1 MGGMETLRL
10 STRELNR
17 LQVVSLSLAGRCTV
31 KEAAEKLGLSPRQV
45 IRLRKR
51 VRELG
56 HPGIAHTSRGK
67 ASPKKTTEEVRQQVL
82 GLARGKYLGFND
94 THMGEKLNQQEGIR
108 IGRETLRCI
117 LRQAGIGAVRR
128 HQPPKHR
135 KRRER
140 RPQEGLMLIFDGSP
154 HDWLEGR
161 GPKLHLVGAIDDATG
176 KMPWGSFEEV
186 ETTEGYLGLLAEIT
200 KHKGIPASVYA
211 DKHSIFV
218 TTRKSW
224 TLEEELQG
232 RKQPT
237 QVGRALEQMGIT
249 LILAQ
254 SPQAKGRVERLWQTL
269 QDRLISELRLR
280 GISTRKEA
288 NAYLQREF
296 IPEFNA
302 RFGKEATISQKAY
315 RPWPCGLKRQQVFC
329 LKYSATVKN
338 DNTVRCR
345 GLIFDI
351 PPHKSRYSFAKAK
364 VEVNHLL
371 DGSWQIY
378 YQDTLIYDSKRH
390 GAPLPIQKLKTINP
404 YTSQGVTLS
413 FGN

>member
-1 MGGMETLRL
+1 
-10 STRELNR
+10 
-17 LQVVSLSLAGRCTV
+17 LAGRCTV
-31 KEAAEKLGLSPRQV
+31 FEAAEKLRLSPRQV
-45 IRLRKR
+45 KRLRKK

-56 HPGIAHTSRGK
+56 ASGIAHAGRGK
-67 ASPKKTTEEVRQQVL
+67 VSPKKISKEVGQKVL
-82 GLARGKYLGFND
+82 KLARGKYRGFND
-94 THMGEKLNQQEGIR
+94 THMWEKLNQKEGIR
-108 IGRETLRCI
+108 VGRETLRGM

-128 HQPPKHR
+128 HRPPKHR

-140 RPQEGLMLIFDGSP
+140 RPQEGLMLLFDGSP

-161 GPKLHLVGAIDDATG
+161 GPKLNLVGAIDDATG
-176 KMPWGSFEEV
+176 KMPWGSFADAA
-186 ETTEGYLGLLAEIT
+186 TTEGYLELVAEIT
-200 KHKGIPASVYA
+200 KRKGIPASVYA
-211 DKHSIFV
+211 DRHSIFV

-232 RKQPT
+232 QKQPT
-237 QVGRALEQMGIT
+237 QVGRALQQMGST

-254 SPQAKGRVERLWQTL
+254 SPQAKGRIERLWQTL
-269 QDRLISELRLR
+269 QDRLISEMRLR
-280 GISTRKEA
+280 GISTKDEA
-288 NAYLQREF
+288 NAYLQQEF

-302 RFGKEATISQKAY
+302 RFAKAATNPQKAY
-315 RPWPCGLKRQQVFC
+315 RPWPVGLKRNRVFC

-338 DNTVRCR
+338 DNTVRLK

-390 GAPLPIQKLKTINP
+390 GAPVPAQQLKTINP

-413 FGN
+413 SGG

>member
-1 MGGMETLRL
+1 M
-10 STRELNR
+10 SSRELTK

-31 KEAAEKLGLSPRQV
+31 AEAAEKLGLSVRQV
-45 IRLRKR
+45 IRLRQR
-51 VRELG
+51 VRECG
-56 HPGIAHTSRGK
+56 PKAIAHRSRGK
-67 ASPKKTTEEVRQQVL
+67 ASPKRIKEEVRRRIL
-82 GLARGKYLGFND
+82 ELARGRYCGFND
-94 THMGEKLNQQEGIR
+94 THMWEKLTQKEGIKL
-108 IGRETLRCI
+108 GRETLRCI
-117 LRQAGIGAVRR
+117 LRQAGMGAVRR
-128 HQPPKHR
+128 HRPPKHR
-135 KRRER
+135 QRRER
-140 RPQEGLMLIFDGSP
+140 RPQEGLMLILDSGP

-176 KMPWGSFEEV
+176 KVAWGSFEDA

-200 KHKGIPASVYA
+200 RRKGIPASVYA

-232 RKQPT
+232 YRQPT
-237 QVGRALEQMGIT
+237 QVGRALQQMGIT

-254 SPQAKGRVERLWQTL
+254 SPQAKGRIERLWQTL

-280 GISTRKEA
+280 KISTKDEA
-288 NAYLQREF
+288 NTYLQQEF

-302 RFGKEATISQKAY
+302 RFAKVAARPQKAY
-315 RPWPCGLKRQQVFC
+315 RPWPVGLKRQRVFC
-329 LKYSATVKN
+329 LKYSAVVKN
-338 DNTVRCR
+338 DNTVRVK

-351 PPHKSRYSFAKAK
+351 PPHKSRYSFAKAR

-371 DGSWQIY
+371 DDSWQIY

-390 GAPLPIQKLKTINP
+390 GAPIPAQRLKTINP
-404 YTSQGVTLS
+404 HTSREVTLS
-413 FGN
+413 FSS

>member
-1 MGGMETLRL
+1 METYVL
-10 STRELNR
+10 SNRELNR
-17 LQVVSLSLAGRCTV
+17 LQVVNLSLVDRCTV
-31 KEAAEKLGLSPRQV
+31 KEAAEKLGLSSRQV

-56 HPGIAHTSRGK
+56 PKAIAHRSRGK
-67 ASPKKTTEEVRQQVL
+67 ASPKRISEEVRQQVL
-82 GLARGKYLGFND
+82 GLARGKYCGFND
-94 THMGEKLNQQEGIR
+94 THMWEKLTQKEGIR
-108 IGRETLRCI
+108 LGRETLRCI

-128 HQPPKHR
+128 HRPPKHR

-161 GPKLHLVGAIDDATG
+161 GPKLDLVGSIDDATG
-176 KMPWGSFEEV
+176 KMPWGSFEDA

-200 KHKGIPASVYA
+200 KRKGIPASVYA

-237 QVGRALEQMGIT
+237 QVGRSLEQLGIT

-254 SPQAKGRVERLWQTL
+254 SPQAKGRIERLWQTL

-280 GISTRKEA
+280 GISTKQEA
-288 NAYLQREF
+288 NAFLQNEF
-296 IPEFNA
+296 IHEFNA
-302 RFGKEATISQKAY
+302 RFAKKAANPQRAY
-315 RPWPCGLKRQQVFC
+315 RPWPVGLKRKRVFC
-329 LKYSATVKN
+329 LKYTATVKN
-338 DNTVRCR
+338 DNTVRCK

-378 YQDTLIYDSKRH
+378 YQETLIYDSNRH
-390 GAPLPIQKLKTINP
+390 GMPISAHRLKTINP
-404 YTSQGVTLS
+404 YPPQEVTLS
-413 FGN
+413 LGG

>member
-1 MGGMETLRL
+1 L
-10 STRELNR
+10 SSKELNR

-31 KEAAEKLGLSPRQV
+31 KEAAEKLRLSPRQV
-45 IRLRKR
+45 KRLRKK

-56 HPGIAHTSRGK
+56 ASGIAHAGRGK
-67 ASPKKTTEEVRQQVL
+67 KSSKKISKEVEQEVL
-82 GLARGKYLGFND
+82 GLARGKYRGFND
-94 THMGEKLNQQEGIR
+94 THMGEKLKQKEGIN
-108 IGRETLRCI
+108 IGRETLRGM
-117 LRQAGIGAVRR
+117 LRKAGIGAVRR
-128 HQPPKHR
+128 HRPPKHR

-140 RPQEGLMLIFDGSP
+140 RPQEGLMLLFDGSP

-176 KMPWGSFEEV
+176 KMPWGSFEDA
-186 ETTEGYLGLLAEIT
+186 ETTEGYLGLVAEIT
-200 KHKGIPASVYA
+200 KRKGIPASVYV
-211 DKHSIFV
+211 DKHSAFV

-224 TLEEELQG
+224 ILEEELQG
-232 RKQPT
+232 YRQPT
-237 QVGRALEQMGIT
+237 QVGRALQQLGIS

-269 QDRLISELRLR
+269 QDRLISEMRLR
-280 GISTRKEA
+280 GISTKEEA
-288 NAYLQREF
+288 NAYLQQEF
-296 IPEFNA
+296 IPEYNA
-302 RFGKEATISQKAY
+302 RFAKPAAMPQKAY
-315 RPWPCGLKRQQVFC
+315 RLWPVGLKRQRVFC

-338 DNTVRCR
+338 DNTVRR
-345 GLIFDI
+345 EGLIFDI

-390 GAPLPIQKLKTINP
+390 GNP
-404 YTSQGVTLS
+404 VPAKMADTYIPQGVTLS
-413 FGN
+413 FGS

>member
-1 MGGMETLRL
+1 METIKL

-31 KEAAEKLGLSPRQV
+31 EEAAEKLNLSLRHV
-45 IRLRKR
+45 KRLRKR
-51 VRELG
+51 VREQG
-56 HPGIAHTSRGK
+56 AKGIAHASRGK
-67 ASPKKTTEEVRQQVL
+67 ASPKKIKEEVRQQVL
-82 GLARGKYLGFND
+82 GLARGKYQGFND
-94 THMGEKLNQQEGIR
+94 THMGEKLNQKEGIKL
-108 IGRETLRCI
+108 GRETLRCI

-128 HQPPKHR
+128 HRPPKHR
-135 KRRER
+135 KRRDR
-140 RPQEGLMLIFDGSP
+140 RPQEGLMLLLDGSP

-176 KMPWGSFEEV
+176 KIPWGSFEEA
-186 ETTEGYLGLLAEIT
+186 ETTEGYLKLLAEIT
-200 KHKGIPASVYA
+200 KGKGIPASVYA

-224 TLEEELQG
+224 MLEEELLGYQ
-232 RKQPT
+232 QPT
-237 QVGRALEQMGIT
+237 QVGRALKQLGVT

-254 SPQAKGRVERLWQTL
+254 SPQAKGRIERLWQTL

-280 GISTRKEA
+280 GISTKTEA
-288 NAYLQREF
+288 NHYLQQEF

-302 RFGKEATISQKAY
+302 RFAKPAAQPQKAY
-315 RPWPCGLKRQQVFC
+315 RPWPVGLKRQRVFC
-329 LKYSATVKN
+329 LKHIATVKN
-338 DNTVRCR
+338 DNTVRLQ
-345 GLIFDI
+345 GLVFDI

-371 DGSWQIY
+371 NDSWQIY

-390 GAPLPIQKLKTINP
+390 GAPVPAQQLKTINP
-404 YTSQGVTLS
+404 YTPQGVTLS